1 MSHFLFNKKATIV
14 DQAIE
19 GLIRTSPHQ
28 NLARLKTDDGL
39 RSVVRLDWDK
49 SKVAIIS
56 GGGSGHEPMH
66 VGFVGKGMLT
76 AAVCGDLFASPGV
89 DAILHTIVTV
99 TGKSGCLLVVKNYTG
114 DRLNFGLAAEKA
126 RALGFKV
133 EMILVKDDISLP
145 KNPQPRGLAGTILAH
160 KVAGYHAEKG
170 KSLKYIVEQTQ
181 QLLDNVATLGVA
193 LSSCHLPGSDEPDGI
208 PKGKSELGMGI
219 HGEHGVATLDTQNS
233 NKIAKQLAKTLLK
246 HIGEEDNLLLLI
258 NNLGGLSV
266 LEMALATQEVLQTP
280 LADRVSHIQ
289 GPGTLVS
296 ALDMKGLSLTVVPL
310 NSKLLTALEAPVTVA
325 GWLPIT
331 ACQTMQWQEADALPE
346 VELAKPSQNT
356 QVAQVVKAV
365 CQVLIDSEDELN
377 KLDSQVGDGDTGSTL
392 ATGAS
397 FVLKALKQKKLPLND
412 PQALLH
418 WLGEKITTPMGGSG
432 GVLLSL
438 LFSAAAA
445 AYPDTKNLGAS
456 LSAGLQ
462 KMKDYGGADQGD
474 RTMIDALQPA
484 FEAMEAGKSGAAV
497 SKAATSGAESTK
509 KMEKAKAGRS
519 SYLNAES
526 LKGHM
531 DPGAY
536 AVSKVFEQF
545 KDKKN

>member
-19 GLIRTSPHQ
+19 GLIRTSPHK
-28 NLARLKTDDGL
+28 NLARLNTDEGL
-39 RSVVRLDWDK
+39 RIVVRQDWNK

-76 AAVCGDLFASPGV
+76 AAVCGDIFASPGV
-89 DAILHTIVTV
+89 DAILHAIVTV
-99 TGKSGCLLVVKNYTG
+99 TGASGCLLVVKNYTG

-126 RALGFKV
+126 RALGYKV
-133 EMILVKDDISLP
+133 EMILVQDDISLP

-160 KVAGYHAEKG
+160 KVAGYYAEKG
-170 KSLKYIVEQTQ
+170 KSLKHIVQQTQ
-181 QLLDNVATLGVA
+181 QMLDKVATIGVA
-193 LSSCHLPGSDEPDGI
+193 LSSCHLPGSDESEGI
-208 PKGKSELGMGI
+208 PQGKTELGMGI

-233 NKIAKQLAKTLLK
+233 TKIAKQLAKNLLK
-246 HIGEEDNLLLLI
+246 HIGDEDNLLLLI

-266 LEMALATQEVLQTP
+266 LEMTLATQEVLQTP

-296 ALDMKGLSLTVVPL
+296 ALDMKGLSLTVLPL
-310 NSKLLTALEAPVTVA
+310 DNTLLTALEAPVAVA

-331 ACQTMQWQEADALPE
+331 PCQTMQWQEADALPE

-356 QVAQVVKAV
+356 QVAQVVKQI
-365 CQVLIDSEDELN
+365 CQALIDSEDELN

-438 LFSAAAA
+438 LFSASAT
-445 AYPDTKNLGAS
+445 AYPDAKNLGES
-456 LSAGLQ
+456 LLAGLQ

-484 FEAMEAGKSGAAV
+484 FEAIKAGKGWSAVHNAAV
-497 SKAATSGAESTK
+497 SGAESTK

-536 AVSKVFEQF
+536 AVSKVFEQL
-545 KDKKN
+545 KDQA

>member
-39 RSVVRLDWDK
+39 RIVVRRDWDK

-76 AAVCGDLFASPGV
+76 AAVCGDIFASPGV
-89 DAILHTIVTV
+89 EAILHAIVTV
-99 TGKSGCLLVVKNYTG
+99 SGKAGCLLVVKNYTG

-133 EMILVKDDISLP
+133 EMVLVKDDISLP

-160 KVAGYHAEKG
+160 KVAGYYAEKG
-170 KSLKYIVEQTQ
+170 KSLKQIVDHTQ
-181 QLLDNVATLGVA
+181 KMLDKVATIGVA
-193 LSSCHLPGSDEPDGI
+193 LSACHLPGSDESEGI
-208 PKGKSELGMGI
+208 PTGKSELGMGI

-233 NKIAKQLAKTLLK
+233 SKIAKQLAKNLLK
-246 HIGEEDNLLLLI
+246 HLGEEDNLLLLI

-266 LEMALATQEVLQTP
+266 LELTLAAQEVLHTP
-280 LADRVSHIQ
+280 LADRVSYLQ

-296 ALDMKGLSLTVVPL
+296 ALDMKGLSLTVLPL
-310 NSKLLTALEAPVTVA
+310 DDQLLTALEAPVTVA
-325 GWLPIT
+325 GWIPISP
-331 ACQTMQWQEADALPE
+331 AQPMQWQEADSLPNIE
-346 VELAKPSQNT
+346 VGKPSQNA
-356 QVAQVVKAV
+356 QVADVVKRI
-365 CQVLIDSEDELN
+365 CQALIDNEDALN
-377 KLDSQVGDGDTGSTL
+377 KLDGQVGDGDTGSTL
-392 ATGAS
+392 ATGANY
-397 FVLKALKQKKLPLND
+397 VLKALKQKKLPLNE

-445 AYPDTKNLGAS
+445 SHPDAKNLGAS
-456 LSAGLQ
+456 LLAGL
-462 KMKDYGGADQGD
+462 KKTKDYGGADQGD

-484 FEAMEAGKSGAAV
+484 FEAMEAGKSWSEV
-497 SKAATSGAESTK
+497 SNAATSGAESTK

-531 DPGAY
+531 DPGAC
-536 AVSKVFEQF
+536 AVSKVFEQL
-545 KDKKN
+545 KD